1 MSEVAG
7 LESISLIL
15 LKAESSAEVFLH
27 GFHKIAFF
35 KFQKIFC
42 NIYVCHFYSDKVAG
56 LPAIGFNINENKV
69 LDKNT

>member
-35 KFQKIFC
+35 KI
-42 NIYVCHFYSDKVAG
+42 S
-56 LPAIGFNINENKV
+56 ENFLQYICV
-69 LDKNT
+69 PFLF